1 MPAWT
6 APRTW
11 VAGNTLTAA
20 QLNTDVRDNTLHIYE
35 AFQAWTSFT
44 PAFGGS
50 GSPGIG
56 NGTLICNYMQFNK
69 LVIARYVILGGSTTN
84 LSSDRLTLTLPV
96 TARNVHTTDVRI
108 PVGVGHITDAG
119 VTSYTIM
126 PIMDQAVDT
135 GNDRIFFAYGATT
148 LGNVTD
154 TNPIAG
160 GFAASDTLSATIWY
174 EAA

>member
-20 QLNTDVRDNTLHIYE
+20 QLNVDVRDNTLHIYE

-44 PAFGGS
+44 PTLGGTS
-50 GSPGIG
+50 AALG
-56 NGTLICNYMQFNK
+56 NGTLVCHYMQFNK
-69 LVIARYVILGGSTTN
+69 TVHARYILLGGSTTN

-96 TARNVHTTDVRI
+96 TARDPGNYRV
-108 PVGVGHITDAG
+108 PVGIGHVNDPG
-119 VTSYTIM
+119 VTSYHVV
-126 PIMDQAVDT
+126 PIIDHNTDT
-135 GNDRIFFAYGATT
+135 ANDRIFFAYGGTT
-148 LGNVTD
+148 LANVTD
-154 TNPIAG
+154 STPIAG
-160 GFAASDTLSATIWY
+160 FTTNDTLSATITY